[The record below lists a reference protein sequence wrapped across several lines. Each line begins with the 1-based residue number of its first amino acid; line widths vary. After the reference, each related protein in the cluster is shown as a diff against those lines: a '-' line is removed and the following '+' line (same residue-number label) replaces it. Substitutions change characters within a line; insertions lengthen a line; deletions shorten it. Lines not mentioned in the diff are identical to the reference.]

1 MPPMQS
7 IPRPDGDAT
16 VENAI
21 EAMRPSFDD
30 LVELADV
37 SIEAAA
43 GPEMPE
49 AFVALARRAE
59 SMGWTFEVAEGAIR
73 QLAHEYLGARGA
85 IAD

>member
-16 VENAI
+16 VENAV
-21 EAMRPSFDD
+21 EAIRPAFDD
-30 LVELADV
+30 LDV

-43 GPEMPE
+43 GPDIPK

-59 SMGWTFEVAEGAIR
+59 STGWTFDVTQSAIR
-73 QLAHEYLGARGA
+73 LLAHEHLGARGA
-85 IAD
+85 FAE